1 MWERMHALSTQPPD
15 SGGIWQTRAGR
26 QGPLRKGWMRR
37 EECVVKNL
45 PRCWGSTRLRS
56 VQRASKGTSTR
67 TSGWVWQQVV
77 EQFPSAIAIAD
88 SEGCIVAM
96 NRAFRL
102 QLSCW
107 PGCDELPVMES
118 QSTVDRRAESTSG
131 VLFSCQFVGD
141 RAELIALVA
150 GPL

>member
-96 NRAFRL
+96 NRAFRV

-107 PGCDELPVMES
+107 PGCAELPVSSPGVDLWTTVRAVMES
-118 QSTVDRRAESTSG
+118 PESG
-131 VLFSCQFVGD
+131 
-141 RAELIALVA
+141 
-150 GPL
+150 

>member
-1 MWERMHALSTQPPD
+1 MEQLP
-15 SGGIWQTRAGR
+15 SG
-26 QGPLRKGWMRR
+26 
-37 EECVVKNL
+37 
-45 PRCWGSTRLRS
+45 
-56 VQRASKGTSTR
+56 
-67 TSGWVWQQVV
+67 
-77 EQFPSAIAIAD
+77 IAVAD
-88 SEGCIVAM
+88 LEGCIVAM
-96 NRAFRL
+96 NRAFHV